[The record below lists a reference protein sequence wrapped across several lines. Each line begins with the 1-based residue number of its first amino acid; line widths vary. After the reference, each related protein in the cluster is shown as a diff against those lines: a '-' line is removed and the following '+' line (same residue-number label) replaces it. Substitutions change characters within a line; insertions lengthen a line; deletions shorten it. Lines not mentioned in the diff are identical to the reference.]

1 MPLPPESVRL
11 DTRPSIDAQCDA
23 KAKVAPSG
31 KTSKN
36 FEHGHQNSEKSND
49 SCSAKSSPCQ
59 ADPGKPKLETRARKH
74 KPGRQCPEQDRGKTL
89 AGASD
94 AGQNET
100 GRTSAVEDDDRRGND
115 SDDKTAIK
123 PRLRSTI
130 LLVQKPSDPVHSDST
145 ELTPPS

>member
-1 MPLPPESVRL
+1 MYKRQESVRL

-23 KAKVAPSG
+23 KAEVAPSG

-59 ADPGKPKLETRARKH
+59 ADPSKPKLETRARKH

-100 GRTSAVEDDDRRGND
+100 GRAPTVEEDDRRGND